1 MDFSGRLIR
10 LNSLDCRALTQL
22 IHFFSGGKTVQ
33 RFALSLLVLL
43 LLPLSVGH
51 GSIGVVIDDFDFGN
65 SGSVPERFSSVG
77 TYSVFTS
84 TDSSIFAGVRKWQ
97 VEVTDHSFTDTK
109 VYDGV
114 GGIFG
119 ISNGV
124 GQHANV
130 SIRWDGQD
138 NDAMTGQF
146 PDVDLTQQGVNDM
159 FTLAI
164 NSLDLPTNFVLAV
177 SDSVSSVEVSKTF
190 SGAAANHY
198 FFSEFAGIDFT
209 DVQSIQ
215 LNVHG
220 QSAYDVEID
229 KLSVGRF
236 VPEPIT
242 ALIWAPV
249 LGMFLLRRKK

>member
-1 MDFSGRLIR
+1 MDFSERLIR
-10 LNSLDCRALTQL
+10 LNSLNYRPV
-22 IHFFSGGKTVQ
+22 IHHDLFPFGKTVQ
-33 RFALSLLVLL
+33 RFAFTLLVLL
-43 LLPLSVGH
+43 LLPLSVGL
-51 GSIGVVIDDFDFGN
+51 GSIGVVIDDFDVGN
-65 SGSVPERFSSVG
+65 SGAVPEKFDSVG
-77 TYSVFTS
+77 TYAVFTS
-84 TDSSIFAGVRKWQ
+84 TDASIFGGVRKWQ
-97 VEVTDHSFTDTK
+97 VDVTDHSFADTK

-124 GQHANV
+124 GQHAIV

-138 NDAMTGQF
+138 NDTMSGQF
-146 PDVDLTQQGVNDM
+146 PDVDLTQAGANDS

-164 NSLDLPTNFVLAV
+164 DSVDLATNFALTV
-177 SDSVSSVEVSKTF
+177 SDSVSTVEVNKTF
-190 SGAAANHY
+190 SAAAASHY
-198 FFSEFAGIDFT
+198 FFAEFAGIDFT
-209 DVQSIQ
+209 DVQSIE

-220 QSAYDVEID
+220 QNAYDVQID

-242 ALIWAPV
+242 ALIWTPV